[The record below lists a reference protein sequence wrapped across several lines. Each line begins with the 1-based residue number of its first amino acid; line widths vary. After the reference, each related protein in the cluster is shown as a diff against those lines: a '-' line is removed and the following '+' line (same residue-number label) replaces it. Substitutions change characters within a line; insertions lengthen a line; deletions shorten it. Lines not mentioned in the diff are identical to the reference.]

1 MANYKGYKYLT
12 SVAGVKFANSP
23 EDGGE
28 LRQAILSR
36 LTNGDKKNE
45 YTLILDRKPS
55 IITTQRGVREDA
67 IKVMVGRDC
76 IGFIPRKDIA
86 VMRNIPTVVGIISY
100 YEPAEA
106 YSVNLYAHEVP
117 TGKQYKYVK
126 TICNAN
132 SWPQPLYTR
141 QDYTN
146 FITAY
151 QRDNNK

>member
-45 YTLILDRKPS
+45 YTLILDLKPS

-67 IKVMVGRDC
+67 IKVMAGSDC
-76 IGFIPRKDIA
+76 IGSLPRKDIA
-86 VMRNIPTVVGIISY
+86 LISTKGMVNGDSNYCFGEGGAGTFSDGKLTTNINSDFSMKKWNRAGILRIKFG
-100 YEPAEA
+100 
-106 YSVNLYAHEVP
+106 
-117 TGKQYKYVK
+117 T
-126 TICNAN
+126 
-132 SWPQPLYTR
+132 PQDL
-141 QDYTN
+141 
-146 FITAY
+146 FI
-151 QRDNNK
+151 